1 MDRPRK
7 RKKEIDVQHWEKIE
21 SAELSAALAKSQKW
35 KSPGADQI
43 QNFWLYSRTPIHD
56 PLAHCLT
63 NIMQNPDETPD
74 WLTEGITYLLPK
86 SQETKNPKNYR
97 PITCLSTIYK
107 LLTSILTNRIHSFLE
122 QNSVLPQE
130 QKGCK
135 RNSYGCKDQLFINK
149 MILENCRQRKRNLS
163 TAWIEYS
170 KAFDSVSH
178 EWILTTLQLYK
189 ISPTISN
196 FLQSSMAKWK
206 TRLFLSHNNGIYKS
220 DFLHI
225 SRGIFQ
231 GDSPFS
237 SSLLYG
243 PYTFIK

>member
-1 MDRPRK
+1 MG
-7 RKKEIDVQHWEKIE
+7 KIE

-35 KSPGADQI
+35 KSPGVDQI
-43 QNFWLYSRTPIHD
+43 PNFCLYSLTPIHD

-63 NIMQNPDETPD
+63 NIMQNPDMTPD

-86 SQETKNPKNYR
+86 SQETNNSKNYR
-97 PITCLSTIYK
+97 PITCLTTIDK
-107 LLTSILTNRIHSFLE
+107 LLTSILTERMHSFLE
-122 QNSVLPQE
+122 QNLILPQE

-135 RNSYGCKDQLFINK
+135 RNSYGYKDQILINK
-149 MILENCRQRKRNLS
+149 IILENCQKSKRNLS
-163 TAWIEYS
+163 TAWIDCS

-196 FLQSSMAKWK
+196 FLQSIMAKWK
-206 TRLFLSHNNGIYKS
+206 TRLFLSHNNGACKS

-225 SRGIFQ
+225 KRGIFQ
-231 GDSPFS
+231 GDSL
-237 SSLLYG
+237 SSLISLSNELNNTEYG
-243 PYTFIK
+243 